1 MAPLTSTSS
10 LRAKQSPRQPRPD
23 GRGRGCG
30 EGPWAQRAAVD
41 WPVPGPASAE
51 KQTRSRGPGLGADA
65 VSRGRERL
73 EQRIGHVHP
82 WLLAPPSAWGR
93 VGALELAQAEQWS
106 SCQPGQGGAL
116 RSGEVSPAAPVRTTA
131 SGWCAGM
138 DAAEPGPWSVGESC
152 RACHSRTML
161 RGQLESGIGAPVP
174 PVLGVAGTGTAD
186 HPGQGV
192 GRPQAPG
199 SAVRWG
205 GCRSSGGGP

>member
-1 MAPLTSTSS
+1 MARGPGRRGQPLIGQCPAPP
-10 LRAKQSPRQPRPD
+10 LR
-23 GRGRGCG
+23 
-30 EGPWAQRAAVD
+30 
-41 WPVPGPASAE
+41 
-51 KQTRSRGPGLGADA
+51 RSRQGAAGPGLGADA
-65 VSRGRERL
+65 VSRGRKKL

-82 WLLAPPSAWGR
+82 WLLALPSAWGR
-93 VGALELAQAEQWS
+93 VGALELAQAAQWS

-161 RGQLESGIGAPVP
+161 RGQLESGIRAPVP
-174 PVLGVAGTGTAD
+174 PVLGIAGTGTAD

-205 GCRSSGGGP
+205 GCWSSGGGP